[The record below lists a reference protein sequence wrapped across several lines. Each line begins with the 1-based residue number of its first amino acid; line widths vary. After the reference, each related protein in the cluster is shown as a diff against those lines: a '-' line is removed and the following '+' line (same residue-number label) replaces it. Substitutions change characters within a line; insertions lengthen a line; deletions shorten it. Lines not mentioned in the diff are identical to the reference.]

1 MGLCENI
8 FYSMDTMEEE
18 FGRCMHGCSSI
29 FVFLRAYST
38 AHVYINPNTYKTY
51 QKSHASVNKKKFSR
65 KLIHSSHLLNK
76 SQKFYPLILMVLHYS
91 LVTCRD

>member
-8 FYSMDTMEEE
+8 FYSMDTMDTMEEE

-38 AHVYINPNTYKTY
+38 AHVYINPNTFIIKFGYNAHCHWLKE
-51 QKSHASVNKKKFSR
+51 HA
-65 KLIHSSHLLNK
+65 L
-76 SQKFYPLILMVLHYS
+76 
-91 LVTCRD
+91 

>member
-38 AHVYINPNTYKTY
+38 AHVYINPNTYKTC

-76 SQKFYPLILMVLHYS
+76 SQEVLPAYFNGVALQFGYLS
-91 LVTCRD
+91 